1 MLADWFLCQS
11 NIPGSRLLMGSSLYC
26 TNFDPLFECAF
37 LWCRRM
43 VGPPFI
49 SLSFLGPL
57 RTGKR
62 RACCSMLV
70 PTLMQQTWWVRLLVT
85 QFCAPI
91 TSFWRLIPDLSV
103 VLPAANVRK
112 YHCIGMWR
120 AGWANGNHGRRQSK
134 QYLGSPRFARSGCQH
149 GCAGPSAYKLSSLR
163 ALTVLIPYFCLRV
176 RLHECVCACVFG
188 CAWGDACT
196 FMWHHAR
203 LPTWRGILDCRV
215 A

>member
-70 PTLMQQTWWVRLLVT
+70 PTLMQQTWWVRSHLGDLYPTLVLSCLPQMSGSIIASECGAQDGRTVIMAAARANNTWAVRDLLE
-85 QFCAPI
+85 AG
-91 TSFWRLIPDLSV
+91 
-103 VLPAANVRK
+103 ANTD
-112 YHCIGMWR
+112 
-120 AGWANGNHGRRQSK
+120 AQD
-134 QYLGSPRFARSGCQH
+134 
-149 GCAGPSAYKLSSLR
+149 
-163 ALTVLIPYFCLRV
+163 RV
-176 RLHECVCACVFG
+176 R
-188 CAWGDACT
+188 T
-196 FMWHHAR
+196 N
-203 LPTWRGILDCRV
+203 
-215 A
+215 